1 VEQVFHLYLQ
11 SIRATYPDLR
21 IESVHA
27 RQREGQFNDILV
39 VNGEIIFRFPRYPAG
54 IRSLAGEVLILRRLR
69 GHVTLPIPDPIY
81 TSQDGQT
88 IGKIFMGYRMIP
100 GEPLWRETLDDIDD
114 DETLQRLAA
123 QLAGFL
129 AGLHAL
135 PAESVGADLPIYD
148 RPDEWAKMYA
158 DIRRHLF
165 PLMRSDARDRV
176 RRHFEAFL
184 NEPRLHTFK
193 PALRHGDFGPSNILY
208 DPNARMI
215 GGIID
220 FSSAGLGD
228 PAADIAAISCYG
240 TSFFERVCGAY
251 PQVEPMLERARFY
264 RGTFALQEA
273 LHGFLNDDR
282 EAFESGIA
290 DYGPTRPR
298 PEAARF

>member
-1 VEQVFHLYLQ
+1 MEQVFHLYLQ
-11 SIRATYPDLR
+11 SIRETYPDLR

-27 RQREGQFNDILV
+27 LQREGQFNDILV
-39 VNGEIIFRFPRYPAG
+39 VNGEIIFRFPKYPAG
-54 IRSLAGEVLILRRLR
+54 TRSLAGEVIILRRLR
-69 GHVTLPIPDPIY
+69 DHVTLPIPDPIY
-81 TSQDGQT
+81 TSQEEQT
-88 IGKIFMGYRMIP
+88 VGKVFMGYRMIP
-100 GEPLWRETLDDIDD
+100 GEPLWRETLDAIDE

-123 QLAGFL
+123 QRAGFL

-148 RPDEWAKMYA
+148 EPDEWAKMYA
-158 DIRRHLF
+158 GIRRHLF

-176 RRHFEAFL
+176 SRHFETFL
-184 NEPRLHTFK
+184 SEPRVHTFK

-208 DPNARMI
+208 DPGDRVI

-228 PAADIAAISCYG
+228 PAADIAAVSCYG
-240 TSFFERVCGAY
+240 TSFFKRLCGAY
-251 PQVEPMLERARFY
+251 PQAESVLERARFY

-282 EAFESGIA
+282 EAFESGMA
-290 DYGPTRPR
+290 DYV
-298 PEAARF
+298 